1 MICESSEELFVET
14 RGSKRCL
21 NNIFHNCWSGLWG
34 LLFLLISGPAFPKT
48 LIYCSEAS
56 PDYFNPQLSLSGSAF
71 DATSLIYNRLLEF
84 DSTGKKLV
92 PALARK
98 WIISKDGRTYT
109 FYLRKKVSFHARGDF
124 RPTRFMNAEDVVW
137 SFERQRNKNHP
148 FHKVNGGGYRF
159 FQALGLPDLLLEIR
173 KKGKYEVQFVLKT
186 PHVVFLSYLAME
198 FANILSKE
206 YGEWLFERGQQE
218 RIDFDPV
225 GTGPFV
231 FKKYIKDSLIRYER
245 NGNYYL
251 KPASVEKIV
260 FSITPD
266 PTVRFQKLK
275 REECHLMAF
284 PQPSDIAAMKK
295 HKSIQVTEGMTYNV
309 AYLAMNTRKPPLNN
323 LKVRKAIAHALN
335 RNLYIKAIYK
345 GLAQPAHSPVP
356 PSLWGHE
363 KIQSPFYSIDKAKQL
378 LKEAGYERGF
388 KLKLWT
394 MPISRPY
401 NPNGKKMGELMQADL
416 KNVGIQAELVT
427 YDWPAYIAR
436 SARGE
441 HDLIQM
447 GWSADIP
454 DPGNFLGTLLS
465 CQAVDSGANLSGWCD
480 KSYDRLI
487 HQAVQWPIRRFRRV
501 SLYRQAQRIF
511 NKQIPWVPLAH
522 AYRSVAFSH
531 RLKGYKLRLFGSER
545 FYQLSLSD

>member
-1 MICESSEELFVET
+1 MNPPGNSLWKQ
-14 RGSKRCL
+14 RKKRYL
-21 NNIFHNCWSGLWG
+21 LKNTYNRDFISLWG
-34 LLFLLISGPAFPKT
+34 LLLLLLSVPAFPKT

-71 DATSLIYNRLLEF
+71 DATSLVYSRLLEF
-84 DSTGKKLV
+84 DSTGEKLIPGLAKKWTV
-92 PALARK
+92 
-98 WIISKDGRTYT
+98 SKEGRIYT
-109 FYLRKKVSFHARGDF
+109 FYLRKNVSFHTKGEF
-124 RPTRFMNAEDVVW
+124 KPTRFMNADDVVW
-137 SFERQRNKNHP
+137 SFERQRKKNHP

-159 FQALGLPDLLLEIR
+159 FQALGLPDLLLEVR
-173 KKGKYEVQFVLKT
+173 KKSNHEVQFVLKT

-206 YGEWLFERGQQE
+206 YGEWLFERNQKK
-218 RIDFDPV
+218 RIDFEPV
-225 GTGPFV
+225 GTGPFI
-231 FKKYIKDSLIRYER
+231 FKKYIKDSLIRYGR
-245 NGNYYL
+245 NENYYL
-251 KPASVEKIV
+251 GPASLEKIV

-295 HKSIQVTEGMTYNV
+295 HKNIQVTEGVTYNV

-345 GLAQPAHSPVP
+345 GLAKPAHSPVP

-363 KIQSPFYSIDKAKQL
+363 KIQSPSYSIEKAKKL
-378 LKEAGYERGF
+378 LKAAGYEKGF
-388 KLKLWT
+388 KIKLWT

-401 NPNGKKMGELMQADL
+401 NPNGKKMGEMMQADL
-416 KNVGIQAELVT
+416 QKVGIQAELVT

-480 KSYDRLI
+480 KNYDRLI
-487 HQAVQWPIRRFRRV
+487 HQAVQWPIHRSRRI
-501 SLYRQAQRIF
+501 SLYKRAQRIF
-511 NKQIPWVPLAH
+511 NKQAPWVPLAH
-522 AYRSVAFSH
+522 AYRSVAFSPH
-531 RLKGYKLRLFGSER
+531 LKGYKLSLFGSER
-545 FYQLSLSD
+545 FYQLSLSH